1 MVLLGTRKRGKR
13 WHHDIIIAGF
23 WDHTMGE
30 ESGGARMKERKSELD
45 MKISA
50 PATRHAN
57 F

>member
-1 MVLLGTRKRGKR
+1 MVLLGTRKRGNR

-30 ESGGARMKERKSELD
+30 ESGGARMKQRKSELD